1 MQMNKTTALWLHL
14 SGITAVLLLSSYAW
28 HLRQQILHGEQTL
41 HEAEST
47 CSMALPAIKEQSQCI
62 FDQLSLYANAFPTP
76 KMTEAFQRATA
87 IVLENTQD
95 ETPNSHNTTL
105 STSPARTRVQAALK
119 ELSLLLEIGSE
130 MTFCGFYETYQPLL
144 IMSPLNPSVGDT
156 VTMECI
162 LSGPLKSKRHITY
175 QLNGVTLP
183 QTIGDVP
190 FSVQY
195 ERPGL
200 YPLHF
205 SAKKEVAGSPPQL
218 LCEQTC
224 YLRVTE

>member
-1 MQMNKTTALWLHL
+1 MNKTTALWLHL
-14 SGITAVLLLSSYAW
+14 SAVTAILLLSSYAW
-28 HLRQQILHGEQTL
+28 HLRQQTLYGEQTL
-41 HEAEST
+41 REAEST
-47 CSMALPAIKEQSQCI
+47 CTMALPAIKEQSQCI

-95 ETPNSHNTTL
+95 ETPNSDNTTP
-105 STSPARTRVQAALK
+105 SFSPARAQVEAALK
-119 ELSLLLEIGSE
+119 EQSLLLEIGSE
-130 MTFCGFYETYQPLL
+130 MTFCGAYESYQPLL
-144 IMSPLNPSVGDT
+144 IMSHLNPSIGDT

-183 QTIGDVP
+183 QTLLEVP

-205 SAKKEVAGSPPQL
+205 SAKKEVAGSPPVL

-224 YLRVTE
+224 YLRVTK

>member
-1 MQMNKTTALWLHL
+1 MNKTTALWLHL
-14 SGITAVLLLSSYAW
+14 SGITAILLLSSYAW
-28 HLRQQILHGEQTL
+28 RLRQQTLHSEQTL

-47 CSMALPAIKEQSQCI
+47 CTMALPAIKEQSQCI
-62 FDQLSLYANAFPTP
+62 FDQLSLYAADYPNP

-95 ETPNSHNTTL
+95 ETPNSDNTTL
-105 STSPARTRVQAALK
+105 STSPARARVEAALK
-119 ELSLLLEIGSE
+119 EQSLLLEIGSE
-130 MTFCGFYETYQPLL
+130 MTFCGAYESYQPLL
-144 IMSPLNPSVGDT
+144 IMSLLNPSVGDT

-183 QTIGDVP
+183 QTLLDVP

-224 YLRVTE
+224 YLRVTK